1 MGEPFMVLTWDE
13 HPRAGLCLIVL
24 GPVRA
29 WQRELLGRFGVSS
42 LAARAVALLFPPVLP
57 EVSRGSFHPSP
68 LLGSLLVTQCDT
80 FPYFLF

>member
-1 MGEPFMVLTWDE
+1 M
-13 HPRAGLCLIVL
+13 
-24 GPVRA
+24 
-29 WQRELLGRFGVSS
+29 
-42 LAARAVALLFPPVLP
+42 AARAVALLFPPILP